1 MPAGTHAGASTTTPD
16 APPFSPP
23 PQLEHPYKLLAV
35 QGVDDL
41 LAHASAAVLP
51 VVPQLVLPVRQ
62 ALNTRIPEVI
72 LTVMDAL
79 EKLLLCDRLAPGGPV
94 IGRALVPYYRQI
106 LPVMN
111 IFLTANV
118 NRGDAI
124 EYGQRHRAVIGDRIL
139 GVRRGSRPWRP
150 RSLPRHGPACLPA
163 PLRSPCACRC

>member
-1 MPAGTHAGASTTTPD
+1 MLPTDAAPA
-16 APPFSPP
+16 
-23 PQLEHPYKLLAV
+23 QLEHPYKLIAV

-41 LAHASAAVLP
+41 LTHASANVLP
-51 VVPQLVLPVRQ
+51 VVPQLVLPLRQ

-111 IFLTANV
+111 IFLTANI

-124 EYGQRHRAVIGDRIL
+124 EYGQRHRAIIGDRIL
-139 GVRRGSRPWRP
+139 GVGT
-150 RSLPRHGPACLPA
+150 AD
-163 PLRSPCACRC
+163 